1 MDKKYGEVIMKEGIK
16 LKNILK
22 NDELIWFFGKGIDI
36 GGFDEKIFPNFIKIE
51 YDLKKARNIT
61 SFIKD
66 KFDCVYS
73 SYFLQHFEEPYNV
86 MLEFW
91 KLVKKNGY
99 MIIIVPDEDLYEQG
113 FFPSKMCNLSK
124 HTFTISKRNS
134 WCDKSIN
141 LLDLANKIP
150 NSKIIK
156 IELQDNNYDR
166 KKMKFQDNN
175 FIDQTIGCGLSQIML
190 VLQKNN

>member
-1 MDKKYGEVIMKEGIK
+1 
-16 LKNILK
+16 
-22 NDELIWFFGKGIDI
+22 
-36 GGFDEKIFPNFIKIE
+36 
-51 YDLKKARNIT
+51 
-61 SFIKD
+61 
-66 KFDCVYS
+66 
-73 SYFLQHFEEPYNV
+73 